1 MANMTNVAV
10 DRIPGRV
17 AVGLLRR
24 VAEAFEQ
31 AFAELGREI
40 AIAREDLRWRR
51 ALQGFDQERLRD
63 LGLDRDAC

>member
-51 ALQGFDQERLRD
+51 ALHGFDRERLRD
-63 LGLDRDAC
+63 LGLDRDTC